1 MSDLIK
7 DLGFL
12 QGLWILY
19 TCCDERLALFDLD
32 RLELRRLH
40 FDLLHMFKIV
50 HGFTVCGFFSD
61 LHFAHSDNVYNTR
74 GHRFKLHVNRTNKNI
89 FKYCFINRVL
99 PIWNSLP
106 DICLFPIYCQILSV
120 S

>member
-1 MSDLIK
+1 
-7 DLGFL
+7 
-12 QGLWILY
+12 
-19 TCCDERLALFDLD
+19 
-32 RLELRRLH
+32 
-40 FDLLHMFKIV
+40 MFKIV

-106 DICLFPIYCQILSV
+106 DICFISNLLSNFKRKLKHIDF
-120 S
+120 SNFLS